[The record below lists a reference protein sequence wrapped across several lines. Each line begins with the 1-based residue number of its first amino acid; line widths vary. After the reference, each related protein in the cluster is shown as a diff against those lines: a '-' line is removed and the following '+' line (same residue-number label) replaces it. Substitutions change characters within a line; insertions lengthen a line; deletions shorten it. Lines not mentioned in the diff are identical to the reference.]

1 MATLRDPTNACS
13 YRTSEGKS
21 LDFSNLFLLI
31 IQAPL
36 WSWLLLDTTALISRA
51 LYTTLGL
58 PVLLSLCLRSSIL
71 DITGKTLCLTEACPT
86 VVLIL
91 ADSQKSVRGGSA
103 DSSQPPPSHLPH
115 PIVLPLSL
123 HDDGPVFF
131 HVTALHLVHCLGVSL
146 SCRTRP
152 SDQNSALLLVFK
164 CLLARV

>member
-1 MATLRDPTNACS
+1 MRLPRENTATLRDPTNACS

-36 WSWLLLDTTALISRA
+36 WSWLLLDTTALISQA

-71 DITGKTLCLTEACPT
+71 DITGKTLCLAEACPT

-91 ADSQKSVRGGSA
+91 ADSQGSQSEVA
-103 DSSQPPPSHLPH
+103 LQTLHSLRPHTSH
-115 PIVLPLSL
+115 I
-123 HDDGPVFF
+123 
-131 HVTALHLVHCLGVSL
+131 
-146 SCRTRP
+146 
-152 SDQNSALLLVFK
+152 
-164 CLLARV
+164 